1 MPEEKKFIMRNNR
14 VWTVKE
20 ALREATLSDIRF
32 IFDDGSQVTFWR
44 TDTKNLQKYEN
55 YGVKSHG
62 LRYITEEYE
71 IAKIPEDFYEK
82 LAIEQDKQLIRIKR
96 ILEGRWGYAKNGRII
111 FEMPDGSYK
120 YINEHTK
127 PKQLKESDLK
137 PVESSWMQTVKY
149 MGTLT
154 EPDVKFLCMMYG
166 LKICGGDNNDERKE
180 D

>member
-44 TDTKNLQKYEN
+44 TDTKSLQKYEN
-55 YGVKSHG
+55 YGVRSHG

-71 IAKIPEDFYEK
+71 IAEVPEDFYEK
-82 LAIEQDKQLIRIKR
+82 LKIEREKQLIPIKR
-96 ILEGRWGYAKNGRII
+96 IVDRRWGYDSDGRII
-111 FEMPDGSYK
+111 FEMPNGSYK
-120 YINEHTK
+120 YINAGI
-127 PKQLKESDLK
+127 PSRQLKESDLK
-137 PVESSWMQTVKY
+137 LIRNAHLLKEKY
-149 MGTLT
+149 KETLT
-154 EPDVKFLCMMYG
+154 YEAPMICKMYG
-166 LKICGGDNNDERKE
+166 LKICGGNDDERKE

>member
-1 MPEEKKFIMRNNR
+1 MAEEKKFIMRNDR

-32 IFDDGSQVTFWR
+32 KFDDGSQVTFWR
-44 TDTKNLQKYEN
+44 SDTKNLQKYEN

-71 IAKIPEDFYEK
+71 IAEIPEDFYEK
-82 LAIEQDKQLIRIKR
+82 LAIEREAQLIPIKR
-96 ILEGRWGYAKNGRII
+96 IVDRRWGYNSDGRII

-120 YINEHTK
+120 YIMDGVK
-127 PKQLKESDLK
+127 SGPLKESDLK
-137 PVESSWMQTVKY
+137 PIRNAHLIKEKFK
-149 MGTLT
+149 GTLT
-154 EPDVKFLCMMYG
+154 YKAKIICKMYG
-166 LKICGGDNNDERKE
+166 LKICGGDSDEGKK

>member
-1 MPEEKKFIMRNNR
+1 MAEEKKFIMRNNR

-71 IAKIPEDFYEK
+71 IAEIPEDFYEK
-82 LAIEQDKQLIRIKR
+82 LKIEREKQLIPIKR
-96 ILEGRWGYAKNGRII
+96 IVDRRWGYNSDGRII

-120 YINEHTK
+120 YIMDGAK
-127 PKQLKESDLK
+127 SGPLKESDLK
-137 PVESSWMQTVKY
+137 PIPNAHLIKEKFKD
-149 MGTLT
+149 TLT
-154 EPDVKFLCMMYG
+154 YDAKIICKIYG
-166 LKICGGDNNDERKE
+166 LKICGEENDERKE